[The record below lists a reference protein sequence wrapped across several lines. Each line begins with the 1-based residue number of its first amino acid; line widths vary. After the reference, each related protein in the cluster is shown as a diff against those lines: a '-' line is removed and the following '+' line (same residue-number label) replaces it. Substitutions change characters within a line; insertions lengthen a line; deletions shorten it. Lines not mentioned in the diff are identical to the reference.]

1 MLLLSEKSLL
11 LLMDRK
17 KTANSYILMAER
29 NHLTPTSLESGDRAR
44 MKILRINPNRELPI
58 NVIEAA

>member
-1 MLLLSEKSLL
+1 
-11 LLMDRK
+11 MDRK